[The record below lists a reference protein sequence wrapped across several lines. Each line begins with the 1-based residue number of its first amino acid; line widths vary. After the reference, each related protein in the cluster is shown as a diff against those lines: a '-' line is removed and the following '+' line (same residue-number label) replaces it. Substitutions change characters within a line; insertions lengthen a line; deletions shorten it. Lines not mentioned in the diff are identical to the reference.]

1 MSLEILVEDLEF
13 VYSPGTPLEIVA
25 LAGVSFNIPQSS
37 VLGIVGGTGSG
48 KTTLVKNLNGLL
60 VPTRGRVL
68 LNGKDIRS
76 YGPSLRR
83 EVGVV
88 FQRPERNLFEETVYR
103 DISFVL
109 RRTPGLG
116 DAEIHQRVE
125 DACRLVGLSLDDV
138 GDRSPMSISD
148 AQKRKVGVAGILVNN
163 PKVLILDEPA
173 VGLDP
178 PSLAD
183 LIDVLRKMKESGNR
197 TLVIVSHDMDPF
209 LPLLDLMLVLDH
221 GKISAFGSPDEV
233 CAALLDDP
241 VMREF
246 LPGRMLLARSP
257 GKAGS
262 ALSPDE
268 LDVQE
273 LLRCLAN
280 NSLCSGGAN

>member
-1 MSLEILVEDLEF
+1 MEISVQDLEF
-13 VYSPGTPLEIVA
+13 VYSPGTPLELVA
-25 LAGVSFNIPQSS
+25 LAGVSFRIPQSS
-37 VLGIVGGTGSG
+37 VLGILGGTGSG

-60 VPTRGRVL
+60 VPTHGRVL

-116 DAEIHQRVE
+116 DAEIYQRVE
-125 DACRLVGLSLDDV
+125 DACRLMGLSLDDV
-138 GDRSPMSISD
+138 GDCSPMGLSD
-148 AQKRKVGVAGILVNN
+148 AQKRKVAVAGILVNN

-178 PSLAD
+178 PSLVD
-183 LIDVLRKMKESGNR
+183 LIDVLRKMKDAENR
-197 TLVIVSHDMDPF
+197 TLVIVSHDMYPF
-209 LPLLDLMLVLDH
+209 LPLLDLMLVLKQ
-221 GKISAFGSPDEV
+221 GKVSAFGTRDEV
-233 CAALLDDP
+233 CAALRDDP

-246 LPGRMLLARSP
+246 LPDPTLLVTGLREAE
-257 GKAGS
+257 S
-262 ALSPDE
+262 ALSQDE
-268 LDVQE
+268 TDVQE
-273 LLRCLAN
+273 LPDGVVNIPLW
-280 NSLCSGGAN
+280 SGGTN